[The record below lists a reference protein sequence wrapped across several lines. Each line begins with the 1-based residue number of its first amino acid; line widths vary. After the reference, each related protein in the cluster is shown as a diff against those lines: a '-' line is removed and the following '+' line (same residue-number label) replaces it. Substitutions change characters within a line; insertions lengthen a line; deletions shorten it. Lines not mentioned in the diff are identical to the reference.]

1 MSNKPTG
8 DREETGQA
16 ATPEVVGRFAD
27 RPSFRAAVEDL
38 RAAGFEHSDLSVL
51 DSRESL
57 AASESAGDAWRE
69 AMAGLVGEVKY
80 IGPLTAAGLIM
91 VASGPVG
98 VAVSG
103 LMAAGITG
111 YAMRE
116 LLEDIKA
123 TPHTEEF
130 ARALEQGAVLLWVR
144 APSQARQSVARD
156 VLTRHGAKDVHLHRR
171 GDAD

>member
-1 MSNKPTG
+1 LSG
-8 DREETGQA
+8 
-16 ATPEVVGRFAD
+16 
-27 RPSFRAAVEDL
+27 
-38 RAAGFEHSDLSVL
+38 AAGFEHSDLSVL

-57 AASESAGDAWRE
+57 AASESAGEAWRE

-91 VASGPVG
+91 VTSGPVG
-98 VAVSG
+98 IAVSG

-111 YAMRE
+111 YALRE

-144 APSQARQSVARD
+144 AASEERQAVARD

-171 GDAD
+171 EDAD

>member
-1 MSNKPTG
+1 VSESGP
-8 DREETGQA
+8 DGQTQTA
-16 ATPEVVGRFAD
+16 GVTEVVGRFVDAE
-27 RPSFRAAVEDL
+27 SFKAAVEAL
-38 RAAGFEHSDLSVL
+38 RAAGFEHSDLSIL

-57 AASESAGDAWRE
+57 AASESAGEAWRE
-69 AMAGLVGEVKY
+69 AMAGLIGEVKY

-103 LMAAGITG
+103 LVAAGITG
-111 YAMRE
+111 YALRE
-116 LLEDIKA
+116 LLEDIRA

-144 APSQARQSVARD
+144 APSEERQNVARD
-156 VLTRHGAKDVHLHRR
+156 VLTRHGAKDVHLHQRE
-171 GDAD
+171 DAD